1 MAAGMPMILQFLPK
15 DDPLRPRILDGYRRM
30 MATLRVHQREDGLW
44 TQLVDDPES
53 WPETSGTAMFAYAYL
68 VGVRCGWLDRDTYL
82 PRALKAWRALARR
95 RDARGNLHDV
105 CIGTGARNDRNYYLE
120 RGRITGDPHGHAAM
134 LWTAN
139 ELLLLGRDAK

>member
-1 MAAGMPMILQFLPK
+1 MILQFLPK

-30 MATLRVHQREDGLW
+30 MATLRAHQREDGLW

-82 PRALKAWRALARR
+82 PRALKAWRALVRR
-95 RDARGNLHDV
+95 RDERGNLHDV
-105 CIGTGARNDRNYYLE
+105 CIGTGARDDRRYYLE

-134 LWTAN
+134 LWVVN
-139 ELLLLGRDAK
+139 ELLLLGKDAM